1 MMGAL
6 WVLTFFIGVLS
17 DVLSGAIRYYT
28 SLAGAPQAI
37 YLPKVMMAVC
47 VVLIVSNRPKV
58 SHLLVLLYLAL
69 QACVSLFNGVGPSA
83 VAFWAW
89 TVLPMFFAIL
99 APPDALAILGRPRA
113 RIALVVVAA
122 VCMLGVLMNY
132 FNFFTPLP
140 WVGASTVVDGV
151 AVHVTNSNF
160 VGETPRLPGF
170 GRDSAATGLM
180 IGLLSTWLLPRFRS
194 LTFTAMLLALAA
206 VSIWGTTN
214 KTALVA
220 LVIVLGIERFGKLDT
235 IRRAAIWAGALA
247 LLLPLASFAIAAAI
261 NHSMIAGGALNSFRD
276 RFENTWPLLLQGMV
290 RENLI
295 WFGIGPG
302 GFGAATVYYHN
313 NFGFNVGYADNI
325 VLYAIANFGV
335 VGVVVFGVM
344 LSKLLFFSES
354 KDRVA
359 WTMLLFLL
367 ISGITTDI
375 FESLGCL
382 LFLGV
387 AAKSL
392 WLNAEGQRFRLN
404 PGPVISV
411 RDRKVDS
418 VTRLPR
424 EI

>member
-6 WVLTFFIGVLS
+6 WVLTFFIGVAS
-17 DVLSGAIRYYT
+17 DVMSGAIRYYT

-37 YLPKVMMAVC
+37 YLPKVMMAAC
-47 VVLIVSNRPKV
+47 IVLIISNRPKV
-58 SHLLVLLYLAL
+58 SHLLVLLYLAM

-99 APPDALAILGRPRA
+99 APPEALAILDRPRA
-113 RIALVVVAA
+113 RTAFVIVAV
-122 VCMLGVLMNY
+122 VCMLGVLVSY
-132 FNFFTPLP
+132 AGYFTPLP
-140 WVGASTVVDGV
+140 WVGASTVVDGT
-151 AVHVTNSNF
+151 AVHVTSSNF

-194 LTFTAMLLALAA
+194 LTFASMMLAVAAL
-206 VSIWGTTN
+206 SIWATTN

-235 IRRAAIWAGALA
+235 IRRAAIWAAA
-247 LLLPLASFAIAAAI
+247 STLLLPLGSFVITAAI
-261 NHSMIAGGALNSFRD
+261 NHSMIGGGALSSFQD
-276 RFENTWPLLLQGMV
+276 RFENTWPLLLQGLL

-295 WFGIGPG
+295 WLGIGPG
-302 GFGAATVYYHN
+302 GFGAATTYYHG

-325 VLYAIANFGV
+325 TLYAIANFGV
-335 VGVVVFGVM
+335 VGVVVFAIL
-344 LSKLLFFSES
+344 LSRLFFVSES
-354 KDRVA
+354 KDRFA

-382 LFLGV
+382 LFFGA

-392 WLNAEGQRFRLN
+392 WLNTEGQRFRLN
-404 PGPVISV
+404 SGFVISV
-411 RDRKVDS
+411 RERKS
-418 VTRLPR
+418 TL
-424 EI
+424 